1 MRTPTT
7 YPSGH
12 LRSTRRWVSLSY
24 GEGNTPTLTLTIHPG
39 EEPDCQ
45 PILLGQI
52 GINHLSFG
60 VLNVKG
66 LTEEL
71 ISKGVE
77 LAWPIE
83 SFTNSQGEIRSSY
96 VRDPDEVQHG
106 ADHSILA

>member
-24 GEGNTPTLTLTIHPG
+24 REGNTPTLTLTIHPG
-39 EEPDCQ
+39 EEPDGQ
-45 PILLGQI
+45 AILLGQI
-52 GINHLSFG
+52 GISHLSFG

-71 ISKGVE
+71 IFKGVE
-77 LAWPIE
+77 LPWPIG
-83 SFTNSQGEIRSSY
+83 SFTIAKG
-96 VRDPDEVQHG
+96 VLHG